1 MVYMKNSQKLLTHSF
16 GHALLV
22 VLYTSGIASVM
33 FNSKTLFKQQDTVF
47 APIAILML
55 FVLSA
60 AIVGALVLGRPI
72 LLYLEGK
79 KSEALKM
86 FGYTLGWL
94 ALSTFVFFLLNL
106 K

>member
-1 MVYMKNSQKLLTHSF
+1 MHSF

-22 VLYTSGIASVM
+22 VLYTSGIASIM

-47 APIAILML
+47 TPIAILML

-72 LLYLEGK
+72 LLYLDGK
-79 KSEALKM
+79 KPEALKM

-94 ALSTFVFFLLNL
+94 ALATFAFFLLNL

>member
-1 MVYMKNSQKLLTHSF
+1 MSKKLLAHSL

-22 VLYTSGIASVM
+22 VLYTSGIASIL

-47 APIAILML
+47 APIAMLML

-60 AIVGALVLGRPI
+60 TIVGALVLGRPI
-72 LLYLEGK
+72 LLYLDGE

-86 FGYTLGWL
+86 FGYTLSWL
-94 ALSTFVFFLLNL
+94 ALGTFVFFLLNL